1 MSKRVGLIIVFGL
14 LFLAVSAQ
22 ETWNYAAVDK
32 KSHELYQKKKWAELI
47 KYSNDARNH
56 GIDFF
61 YLQARSGI
69 AYYNLKLY
77 RKSTKWFLKA
87 YENDQS
93 FEWLQEYLYYSL
105 VFGGRTTEALKYA
118 KNFTPAFQQKINY
131 APAKIS
137 RIAFEG
143 GYSFNP
149 DFDKIKGI
157 AYHEQLDVGDN
168 YGEAYFLENYHFESF
183 DLSHQLAPGVS
194 INHNFTYLGLNKEEQ
209 VYWGSQN
216 EFPIKVNQ
224 FQYFINPYF
233 VLGKKW
239 YVSPSV
245 SIVWGNTELYLGNY
259 DPNTF
264 YVSSLKYSDFIY
276 TTSSWSHFGNFS
288 PGAEINFANIFDV
301 SFTQMSAWICYY
313 PFSNTNFYI
322 TPRVYFRGDKA
333 ESLGYN
339 TFEVSGGIQ
348 LGPVHLYGK
357 YLNGDMRNF
366 IESAGYVISNFPG
379 SSDQKIMGS
388 LYFPTGKKYQFVFR
402 YINQNI
408 TENYQVYTSGVKSN
422 SLEYNYVKHTITA
435 GISWNF

>member
-1 MSKRVGLIIVFGL
+1 MSKRIGLTLVFSLIIL
-14 LFLAVSAQ
+14 LVSAQ
-22 ETWNYAAVDK
+22 QNWNYVEVDK
-32 KSHELYQKKKWAELI
+32 KSYELYQQQKWAELI
-47 KYSNDARNH
+47 QFSSEAREN

-61 YLQARSGI
+61 YLQARTGI

-77 RKSTKWFLKA
+77 RKSTKWLLKA

-105 VFGGRTTEALKYA
+105 VFGGRTAEALKYA
-118 KNFTPAFQQKINY
+118 NNFTPGFQQKINY
-131 APAKIS
+131 APVKIS

-149 DFDKIKGI
+149 DFENIKDVS
-157 AYHEQLDVGDN
+157 YHERLNVGNN
-168 YGEAYFLENYHFESF
+168 YGEAWFLKNYHFESF

-194 INHNFTYLGLNKEEQ
+194 LNHNFTYIGLNKEEQ
-209 VYWGSQN
+209 IYWGAQN
-216 EFPIKVNQ
+216 NFPIKINQ
-224 FQYFINPYF
+224 FQYFINPHF

-239 YVSPSV
+239 YVSPSA
-245 SIVWGNTELYLGNY
+245 SLVWGNSELVLGNY

-264 YVSSLKYSDFIY
+264 YIFNLKYSDFVFS
-276 TTSSWSHFGNFS
+276 TSTWSHFGNFS
-288 PGAEINFANIFDV
+288 PGAEINLANISDAGFI
-301 SFTQMSAWICYY
+301 QMSAWVTCY

-322 TPRVYFRGDKA
+322 TPRVYFRGDKT
-333 ESLGYN
+333 ESIGYN

-348 LGPVHLYGK
+348 VGPVHLYGK

-366 IESAGYVISNFPG
+366 VESAGYVISNFPG

-388 LYFPTGKKYQFVFR
+388 LYFPVRKKYQFVFR
-402 YINQNI
+402 YIHQNM
-408 TENYQVYTSGVKSN
+408 TENYQVYTSGVKIN
-422 SLEYNYVKHTITA
+422 SLEYNYVKHTLTA

>member
-22 ETWNYAAVDK
+22 ETWNYVEVDK
-32 KSHELYQKKKWAELI
+32 KSYELYQQKNWAEII
-47 KYSNDARNH
+47 KYSKEARNH

-61 YLQARSGI
+61 YLQARTGI

-93 FEWLQEYLYYSL
+93 FDWLQEYLYYSL
-105 VFGGRTTEALKYA
+105 VFGGRTAEALKYA
-118 KNFTPAFQQKINY
+118 KDFTPALQQKINY

-149 DFDKIKGI
+149 DFDKIREVS
-157 AYHEQLDVGDN
+157 YQEQLIADDD

-194 INHNFTYLGLNKEEQ
+194 LSHNFTYLGMNKEEQ
-209 VYWGSQN
+209 VYWGAKN

-224 FQYFINPYF
+224 FQYFINPLF
-233 VLGKKW
+233 VLGNKW
-239 YVSPSV
+239 YVSPSA
-245 SIVWGNTELYLGNY
+245 SIVWGNSELILGNY

-264 YVSSLKYSDFIY
+264 YLYNLKYSDFIFS
-276 TTSSWSHFGNFS
+276 TSTWSHFGNFS
-288 PGAEINFANIFDV
+288 PGAEINLANISDV
-301 SFTQMSAWICYY
+301 SFTQMSAWITYY
-313 PFSNTNFYI
+313 PFSKPNFYI
-322 TPRVYFRGDKA
+322 TPRVYFRNDKA

-339 TFEVSGGIQ
+339 TFEISGGVQ
-348 LGPVHLYGK
+348 LGPVHLSGK

-366 IESAGYVISNFPG
+366 VESAGYVVSNFPG

-388 LYFPTGKKYQFVFR
+388 LYFPVGKKYQLVFR

-408 TENYQVYTSGVKSN
+408 KENYQVYTSGVKSN
-422 SLEYNYVKHTITA
+422 SLEYNYVKHTLTA